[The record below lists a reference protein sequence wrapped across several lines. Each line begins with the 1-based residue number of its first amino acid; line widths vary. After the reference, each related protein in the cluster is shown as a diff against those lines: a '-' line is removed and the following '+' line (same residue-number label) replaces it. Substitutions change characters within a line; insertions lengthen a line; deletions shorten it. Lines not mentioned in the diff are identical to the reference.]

1 MSMSVGSLVMVG
13 ESGMYTCSFICMCVL
28 RVFVGVS
35 ASFGDFLRKCAWL
48 RV

>member
-1 MSMSVGSLVMVG
+1 MSMSVCALVMVG
-13 ESGMYTCSFICMCVL
+13 ESGVYTFVHLYVCTL
-28 RVFVGVS
+28 WVFS